1 MSSSPEPTA
10 LTDPASYLCLFK
22 FNRRLPR
29 CPRTNLPVTFSDI
42 GDSTGIPLLYLLPSG
57 CSRWIGASL
66 DPLAAKFGVRMIVI
80 DRPGCGGTGQVP
92 LEERIE
98 RSCEMAVSVL
108 ESLMIKPAHILVS
121 SAGIYYALHLLI
133 HHPSAF
139 KTSLN
144 PPPRL
149 YLIAPWVPLLPID
162 HPESWPFKW
171 DWIPTP
177 FIATQH
183 ITTPHLLKA
192 AEQAQKAYD
201 RGLKA
206 IGASRSFVMKMYK
219 SFTEVSSS
227 ASYPSAEATAAPSM
241 SSSTPYEQTNIK
253 PGMKEDV
260 QQSLNNIMGV
270 GMGEGTEVQVPQ
282 SEGEGGKKERYWG
295 PTPCCVTC
303 LVSGY
308 MQAENGQGI
317 GQDHLL
323 CLNRGPRD
331 TGGEWLQ
338 TALSDLAATIQFAQE
353 ALVPETAAEKLARNS
368 LQTGQANEADETGT
382 TGHVNAVE
390 YPLEIHVWWGWMDDM
405 VVRKGQLFFN
415 QLVGEYSGVIDL
427 LVHDVP
433 DGDHSDLMSRPEGI
447 HQCFELIRS
456 QNDTT
461 MPSRQL

>member
-10 LTDPASYLCLFK
+10 LTDPASYLCLSK
-22 FNRRLPR
+22 FNRRLR
-29 CPRTNLPVTFSDI
+29 YCPRTNLPVTFSDI
-42 GDSTGIPLLYLLPSG
+42 GDSVGIPLLYLLPSG

-66 DPLAAKFGVRMIVI
+66 DPLAAKCGVRMIII

-92 LEERIE
+92 LGERIE

-108 ESLMIKPAHILVS
+108 ESLMIKPAHILAS

-139 KTSLN
+139 RTSLN

-149 YLIAPWVPLLPID
+149 YLIAPWVPMLPID

-206 IGASRSFVMKMYK
+206 IDTSRSFVMRMYK
-219 SFTEVSSS
+219 SFAEASSS
-227 ASYPSAEATAAPSM
+227 ASYPSAQATTAPSM
-241 SSSTPYEQTNIK
+241 SSAPYEQTSTK
-253 PGMKEDV
+253 PGMKESV
-260 QQSLNNIMGV
+260 LEILNNTMGV
-270 GMGEGTEVQVPQ
+270 GMEEDAQVQVPQ
-282 SEGEGGKKERYWG
+282 SEGEGDKQEGYWG
-295 PTPCCVTC
+295 STPCCITC

-317 GQDHLL
+317 GQEHLV

-331 TGGEWLQ
+331 TGEVWLQ
-338 TALSDLAATIQFAQE
+338 TALSDLAATIQFAQGSLSP
-353 ALVPETAAEKLARNS
+353 ASSAEKLASNS
-368 LQTGQANEADETGT
+368 LRTGQANEADESGAG
-382 TGHVNAVE
+382 GHVNGVKD
-390 YPLEIHVWWGWMDDM
+390 PLEMHVWWGWMDDM
-405 VVRKGQLFFN
+405 VVRKGQLYFN
-415 QLVGEYSGVIDL
+415 QLVGRYSGVIDL
-427 LVHDVP
+427 FVHDVP

-447 HQCFELIRS
+447 YHCFELIRS
-456 QNDTT
+456 EEDSTT
-461 MPSRQL
+461 SSREL